1 MGKAFKITATEARK
15 GFKATLNR
23 VRQGERAVIFNHDR
37 IVGAIVSPDDYRL
50 LRAIRA
56 REDAEDVRDALAAMQ
71 EEGEIPWEQVKAELG
86 L

>member
-1 MGKAFKITATEARK
+1 MGLAFKITATEARK

-23 VRQGERAVIFNHDR
+23 VRRGERAVIFNHNR
-37 IVGAIVSPDDYRL
+37 VVGAIVSADDYRL
-50 LRAIRA
+50 LRAILA
-56 REDAEDVRDALAAMQ
+56 REDAEDIRDALAAMK

>member
-1 MGKAFKITATEARK
+1 MGEAFRITVTEARK

-23 VRQGERAVIFNHDR
+23 VRRGERAVIFNHDR
-37 IVGAIVSPDDYRL
+37 VVGAIVSPDDYRS
-50 LRAIRA
+50 LRALRA
-56 REDAEDVRDALAAMQ
+56 REGAEDIRDALAAMK